1 MEFTKRTY
9 TSTFALKTR
18 CGDKVVLSSSSDVLL
33 SRYVCIYKRGYRM
46 RHVLL
51 PSALSILK
59 VCLLTCGN
67 VCRKKKAKIRD
78 RLKTIILFFFFSED
92 GRLFDWIGEKNAS
105 GKKAHKHY
113 VRLAETGN
121 RRQKLFAMGV
131 NSGPRKAEP
140 TATVLLFWF
149 ACGLYYTLK
158 SQTIA
163 SLSSCSAWRVF
174 SCKRV
179 WAW

>member
-78 RLKTIILFFFFSED
+78 RLKTIILFFFFFLKMVGSLTE
-92 GRLFDWIGEKNAS
+92 L
-105 GKKAHKHY
+105 GKKTQVEKRHTNTTWDWRK
-113 VRLAETGN
+113 LETGDKN
-121 RRQKLFAMGV
+121 CLRWGWIRDRERLNLRPPCFS
-131 NSGPRKAEP
+131 SG
-140 TATVLLFWF
+140 L
-149 ACGLYYTLK
+149 
-158 SQTIA
+158 
-163 SLSSCSAWRVF
+163 RVAYITRWNH
-174 SCKRV
+174 KQ
-179 WAW
+179 